1 MVAARSVSLSSISLA
16 TVVAR
21 LTSFGYGLIQGIQ
34 GHGRGSFISQVGTGH
49 PTLRNSERTRRSR
62 NLHARA
68 TDMVAR
74 SWGKELANGPH
85 NPVSHARGRGMR
97 SSGSANAAEGSP
109 NAAARLC
116 RCLLRREGAPAR
128 YGPHAVTHVRTS
140 VGTSPRLANGPHTSF
155 TARECGTSWAAGMG
169 EGAKWAAGRG
179 VEWAET
185 KSLGPDEGEFFIFH
199 LNFNFVLVFK
209 F

>member
-49 PTLRNSERTRRSR
+49 PTPRNSERTRRSR

-68 TDMVAR
+68 TDLVAR

-85 NPVSHARGRGMR
+85 NPVSHARSHGMR
-97 SSGSANAAEGSP
+97 SSGSANVAEGSP
-109 NAAARLC
+109 NAAARLH
-116 RCLLRREGAPAR
+116 RCLLQREGAPAR
-128 YGPHAVTHVRTS
+128 YGPHAVTHARMS
-140 VGTSPRLANGPHTSF
+140 AGTSPRLANGPHTQ
-155 TARECGTSWAAGMG
+155 CGTSWAAGMG

-185 KSLGPDEGEFFIFH
+185 KCLGPGEGEFFIFL